1 MVYILYML
9 VCISI
14 VSFTTE
20 IELLSQHGTMLPPD
34 MVGLTDEQVSD
45 RHSLLF
51 CARENANALYLVVD
65 TYCVYN
71 VYT

>member
-1 MVYILYML
+1 MYML
-9 VCISI
+9 VCISM

-34 MVGLTDEQVSD
+34 MVGLTDEQVSH
-45 RHSLLF
+45 RHSVLF
-51 CARENANALYLVVD
+51 RTRENANTLYTLYIAD
-65 TYCVYN
+65 TYCMYN